1 MLPAPT
7 LGRISLAEVLPSCLS
22 CLHAEENRLGLRE
35 ANRIVVVLVD
45 GLGAAALRARGGH
58 ARTLSSASGASI
70 DTVFPTT
77 TAAALASLATGELP
91 GQNGLVGY
99 SVLDA
104 ANDRVVNQLS
114 GWDDRLDPATW
125 QRKPTLFERA
135 VAQGFSAVVVGPSRY
150 SDSGF
155 TQAVLRGAEYR
166 AAASIADRFEVAA
179 SWLRKPGPAGVL
191 YLYIPELDSIAH
203 ASGWQSTEWTE
214 KLELVD
220 GEVRRLAAA
229 LGPRDGMLLTA
240 DHGIVDIPVS
250 SHLLIDTAPEL
261 LEGIRFVA
269 GEPRCLQLHFDPDLS
284 EGERDAMVTRWRE
297 AESDRAWVATRAEAI
312 AASWFGVVAPEVEP
326 RIGDLLI
333 AARKNVAYYDGRTAT
348 EHSLAMIGQHGS
360 WSPAEI
366 QIPLLRFGVFI

>member
-1 MLPAPT
+1 
-7 LGRISLAEVLPSCLS
+7 
-22 CLHAEENRLGLRE
+22 
-35 ANRIVVVLVD
+35 
-45 GLGAAALRARGGH
+45 
-58 ARTLSSASGASI
+58 
-70 DTVFPTT
+70 
-77 TAAALASLATGELP
+77 
-91 GQNGLVGY
+91 
-99 SVLDA
+99 
-104 ANDRVVNQLS
+104 
-114 GWDDRLDPATW
+114 
-125 QRKPTLFERA
+125 
-135 VAQGFSAVVVGPSRY
+135 
-150 SDSGF
+150 
-155 TQAVLRGAEYR
+155 
-166 AAASIADRFEVAA
+166 
-179 SWLRKPGPAGVL
+179 
-191 YLYIPELDSIAH
+191 
-203 ASGWQSTEWTE
+203 
-214 KLELVD
+214 
-220 GEVRRLAAA
+220 
-229 LGPRDGMLLTA
+229 MLLTA

-284 EGERDAMVTRWRE
+284 EGERDAVITRWRE